1 MDETE
6 CGVYYLEPN
15 PSRYKA
21 YYLKQGNINYM
32 DLSILKQ
39 NKHFTFYLL
48 DSDKYLKL
56 LQMEICYS
64 INFPTSFC

>member
-6 CGVYYLEPN
+6 CAVYYLEPN

-39 NKHFTFYLL
+39 NKHFTFCIEGK
-48 DSDKYLKL
+48 DFK
-56 LQMEICYS
+56 
-64 INFPTSFC
+64 